1 MMAEVGRRRYQKSA
15 KRRSDAINFLANI
28 SLDGNFSQPEDSP
41 VKAESRHESRG
52 GKGTGKTAT
61 DKQEK
66 QTSDSNLYVPK
77 GRAGLRDVGL
87 TETDASTSEVALI
100 PGTEESLFL
109 GEARGRTRSTTKTI
123 LGVSS
128 GSVRVKSFSERHE
141 RGSPL
146 IPSKFDPGS
155 RPRAQTQIP
164 SAVDQVIKGRPLHPG
179 LAVDTT
185 VVEGAVPHKPVP
197 YYHNV
202 HHHHHHRHH
211 TTSQVLSSQTQS
223 ADTDVLPLVSAL
235 KERPAC
241 TGVVHVAQSLP
252 LHSHKQSRVL
262 LVSARKVPFSLYSVL
277 PYSRHSQHGLL
288 RNDSDIIATSRTR
301 KSSGTRGMG
310 SDTFSGLTGIELGD
324 SGKEISYRHLLVP
337 TKDQAVYRRQHSMDI
352 LSSPH
357 SPALRKIQGHPLS
370 VQWDRG
376 DSEISLLEHAASILP
391 YDPMELDDPGLH
403 AGKHSKVLTFT
414 SYMVSILDYTKPSE
428 LKKDINQ
435 KFKDKF
441 PHIDL
446 SLSKLRSIKREMKK
460 IAIDAGTLELLTL
473 AHAYVY
479 YEKLVL
485 NGKINKENRKLCA
498 AACLTLAAKM
508 SDTKG
513 ADLQNLIKEIEDTF
527 RENRKDFLQLEFPIL
542 VALEFSLHLP
552 EAVVLPHYRR
562 IAQLT

>member
-155 RPRAQTQIP
+155 RP
-164 SAVDQVIKGRPLHPG
+164 
-179 LAVDTT
+179 
-185 VVEGAVPHKPVP
+185 
-197 YYHNV
+197 
-202 HHHHHHRHH
+202 
-211 TTSQVLSSQTQS
+211 
-223 ADTDVLPLVSAL
+223 
-235 KERPAC
+235 
-241 TGVVHVAQSLP
+241 
-252 LHSHKQSRVL
+252 RVL